1 MLIHKKTLVGL
12 EIDLFPN
19 ISFDIINNMVN
30 YFKTYRC
37 VLDFGGLR
45 IGLILKRKQA
55 IKLKQLFIIYTSPSS
70 QDLVVYL

>member
-19 ISFDIINNMVN
+19 IYFDIINNMVN

-45 IGLILKRKQA
+45 IGLILKEN
-55 IKLKQLFIIYTSPSS
+55 KQLN
-70 QDLVVYL
+70 